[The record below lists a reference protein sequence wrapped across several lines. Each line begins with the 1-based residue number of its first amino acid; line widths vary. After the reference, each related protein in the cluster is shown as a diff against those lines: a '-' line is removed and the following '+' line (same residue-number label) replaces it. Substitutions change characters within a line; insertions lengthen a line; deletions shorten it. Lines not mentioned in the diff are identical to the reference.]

1 MQQALDTIIAALGE
15 KAVLSA
21 PRDMEKYL
29 DDLQGVTATRPI
41 AVLRPDCTDQVAAA
55 VKWCRSNH
63 LSIVP
68 QGGLTGLTGAAVPTG
83 PAASAIISLERM
95 NAIREVDLD
104 NNSMTVDAGVVLA
117 RVQAA
122 AKQAGR
128 YFPLHHGG
136 QESSQIGGNLATN
149 AGGINALRYGT
160 ARDQVLGLEVVLPD
174 GTIWNGLRKL
184 RKNTAGYDLK
194 HLFIGSEGTLGLITG
209 AVLKLGSYPHNRTTA
224 FVAIA
229 SVEAALHLLHILKDQ
244 LGEVISVFELM
255 SKAALNFGE
264 AAGNTRRPLDQHSDW
279 YLLVEAETSAKG
291 FDLEE
296 ALMAALFETNET
308 GLVQDA
314 AIAQSASQR
323 QDFWNLR
330 EAIAAGFVDDKSTI
344 KCDTAV
350 PVAALPEYLRATAD
364 ALTKYLPGVRPV
376 PFGHLGDGNIHFN
389 IARPIDM
396 DAETFMRH
404 RAQLSTIVEQEAL
417 KLNGTISA
425 EHGIGS
431 LKKHRFEKETDP
443 IELSLLKNVR
453 RAFDPDGHM
462 NPNVSVY

>member
-1 MQQALDTIIAALGE
+1 MQQALDKIIAALGQR
-15 KAVLSA
+15 AVLTA
-21 PRDMEKYL
+21 PRDMEKFL
-29 DDLQGVTATRPI
+29 DDLQGVSITQPI
-41 AVLRPDCTDQVAAA
+41 AVLRPANTDQVAAA
-55 VKWCRSNH
+55 VKWCRANN

-68 QGGLTGLTGAAVPTG
+68 QGGLTGLTGAAVPTA
-83 PAASAIISLERM
+83 PSPSAIIALERM

-104 NNSMTVDAGVVLA
+104 NNSMTVDAGVVLSQ
-117 RVQAA
+117 VHSA

-136 QESSQIGGNLATN
+136 QDSSQIGGNLATN
-149 AGGINALRYGT
+149 AGGNNALRYGT

-209 AVLKLGSYPHNRTTA
+209 AVLKLGAYPYNRTTA

-229 SVEAALHLLHILKDQ
+229 SVEAALHLLRFLEDQ
-244 LGEVISVFELM
+244 LGQVISAFELM
-255 SKAALNFGE
+255 SKAALEFGE
-264 AAGNTRRPLDQHSDW
+264 AVGKNRQPLEQQSDW
-279 YLLVEAETSAKG
+279 YLLIEAETSAKA
-291 FDLEE
+291 FDLED
-296 ALMAALFETNET
+296 ALMAALFEANEN

-314 AIAQSASQR
+314 AIAQSVGQR
-323 QDFWNLR
+323 QDFWKLR
-330 EAIAAGFVDDKSTI
+330 EAIAAGFVDDKSAI

-364 ALTKYLPGVRPV
+364 ALTRYLPDVRPV

-389 IARPIDM
+389 IARPKDM
-396 DAETFMRH
+396 DAETFMQYRL
-404 RAQLSTIVEQEAL
+404 QLSKIVDQEAL

-431 LKKHRFEKETDP
+431 LKKHRFENGTGP
-443 IELSLLKNVR
+443 IELSLLKRVR

-462 NPNVSVY
+462 NPNVSIN